1 MPMDDEDGLSF
12 GYQLPEDVT
21 SALRR
26 AFHKGEE
33 AGAAAGNGD
42 GLGPFAYHAEGL
54 TFAYVEHEGSEKGAT
69 LFVDGN
75 AYPLP
80 ENLSFAASLI
90 CDSPRLSPREL
101 GPALEGEH
109 GAGVET
115 LLHSLLKEGYLYPAD
130 D

>member
-1 MPMDDEDGLSF
+1 MF
-12 GYQLPEDVT
+12 GIV
-21 SALRR
+21 A
-26 AFHKGEE
+26 
-33 AGAAAGNGD
+33 
-42 GLGPFAYHAEGL
+42 
-54 TFAYVEHEGSEKGAT
+54 GAT

-101 GPALEGEH
+101 GPPLEGEH